1 MNQKDIVCGMT
12 VDAATA
18 THRSRYQDEEY
29 VFCSATCKGKFD
41 ADPIHYVD
49 ATDATSSTGMHVTHE
64 GATTAVAPSPAVPA
78 AVRAAVASP
87 TPTAATATLDIEGM
101 TCASCASAVEKSLS
115 RAPGVQSALV
125 NFATEKATVQYL
137 PSQASPASLKEA
149 VVNAGY
155 GVTERAPDTSA
166 ADRQAEIDRQKVV
179 AYHKLKQRLWV
190 AASLAAVIM
199 GLSMA
204 MLWPA
209 LMQHLNMTWVNY
221 ALLGLTLPVVLY
233 SGREFYA
240 SAWNGFK
247 HRSANMDTLIAV
259 GTGAA
264 FLYSLAATVG
274 PGFFMRHGLLP
285 EVYYDTTATIIA
297 LILVGK
303 VMEMRAKTQTSAAMK
318 ALIGLQAKTARV
330 VRPGGLEVDI
340 PIEQVQL
347 NDLVVVRPGEK
358 VATDGIIQEGHSA
371 VDEAMLT
378 GESLPVEKKAGDP
391 VFGATLN
398 KTGSF
403 RFIVTKVGA
412 DTMLSQIVKLVE
424 DAQGSRAP
432 IQRLADQVSA
442 IFVPT
447 VICIA
452 VLTFVL
458 WFDLAPAATRLPLAL
473 VNFVAVLIIAC
484 PCALGLATPTA
495 IMVSTGKGAEYGV
508 LIRNAEAL
516 EKAYKV
522 NTVLLDKTGT
532 ITRGEPAVTDFVP
545 ASGPNAATQDA
556 AQLLALVAAVERQ
569 SEHPL
574 AEAVVRYADAQQAAA
589 LPVTGFRAVE
599 GKGAAATVAGQAVLV
614 GNRRLLL
621 DENAPVSDALA
632 AQAAI
637 LLAQAKTVLYVA
649 VGGQAVGLIG
659 VADTVRDT
667 SAAAIRQLQ
676 ALGLEVVMMTGDNP
690 QTAAKVAGQVGITRY
705 FAEVLPGDKAGK
717 VKELQAEGRI
727 VAMVGDGINDAPAL
741 AQADIGLAM
750 GGGTDVAMEAAG
762 ITLMRSDL
770 QGVVTAIELSKTT
783 IRTIRQNLFFAFIY
797 NTLGIPLAAGLLYPV
812 FGWLLSPMIA
822 AGAMALSS
830 VSVLTNSLRLRAFT
844 PTK

>member
-1 MNQKDIVCGMT
+1 M
-12 VDAATA
+12 
-18 THRSRYQDEEY
+18 
-29 VFCSATCKGKFD
+29 
-41 ADPIHYVD
+41 
-49 ATDATSSTGMHVTHE
+49 
-64 GATTAVAPSPAVPA
+64 
-78 AVRAAVASP
+78 SP
-87 TPTAATATLDIEGM
+87 TKNTETATLDIEGM

-125 NFATEKATVQYL
+125 NFATEKATVHYV
-137 PSQASPASLKEA
+137 PGQASPATLKEA

-166 ADRQAEIDRQKVV
+166 ADRQAEIDRQKAA
-179 AYHKLKQRLWV
+179 AYVKLKRRFQV
-190 AASLAAVIM
+190 AVGLAVVVMA
-199 GLSMA
+199 LSML

-209 LMQHLNMTWVNY
+209 AMQRVNMRWLNY
-221 ALLGLTLPVVLY
+221 GLLLLTLPVLLY
-233 SGREFYA
+233 SGREFYS

-247 HRSANMDTLIAV
+247 HRAANMDTLIAV

-264 FLYSLAATVG
+264 FLYSLAATVA
-274 PGFFMRHGLLP
+274 PGFFEQHGLMP

-297 LILVGK
+297 LILLGK
-303 VMEMRAKTQTSAAMK
+303 VLELRAKTQTSAAIRSLM
-318 ALIGLQAKTARV
+318 GLQAKTARV
-330 VRPGGLEVDI
+330 VRPGGQEVDV

-347 NDLVVVRPGEK
+347 DDVVVVRPGEK
-358 VATDGIIQEGHSA
+358 VATDGLITEGSSA

-403 RFIVTKVGA
+403 RFRVTKVGA

-432 IQRLADQVSA
+432 IQRLADKVSA

-447 VICIA
+447 VVVIA
-452 VLTFVL
+452 ILTFVL
-458 WFDLAPAATRLPLAL
+458 WFDLAPVATRLPLAL

-545 ASGPNAATQDA
+545 VAGQDA
-556 AQLLALVAAVERQ
+556 AQLLQLVAALERQ

-574 AEAVVRYADAQQAAA
+574 AEAVVRYADAQGAAQLSA
-589 LPVTGFRAVE
+589 TEFRAIE
-599 GKGAAATVAGQAVLV
+599 GKGAAATVNGQVVLI
-614 GNRRLLL
+614 GNQGLLR
-621 DENAPVSDALA
+621 DEKVTFSEALTK
-632 AQAAI
+632 QAEQ
-637 LLAQAKTVLYVA
+637 LLNQAKTVLYVA
-649 VGGQAVGLIG
+649 VAGQAVGLIG

-667 SAAAIRQLQ
+667 SVAAIQKLQ
-676 ALGLEVVMMTGDNP
+676 ALGIEVVMMTGDNP
-690 QTAAKVAGQVGITRY
+690 QTAAKVAEQVGIKRY
-705 FAEVLPGDKAGK
+705 FAEVLPSGKAGK
-717 VKELQAEGRI
+717 VKELQAEGRV

-770 QGVVTAIELSKTT
+770 NGVVTAIELSRQT
-783 IRTIRQNLFFAFIY
+783 IRTIKQNLFFAFIY
-797 NTLGIPLAAGLLYPV
+797 NTLGIPIAAGLLYPF
-812 FGWLLSPMIA
+812 FGWLLSPMLA

-830 VSVLTNSLRLRAFT
+830 VSVLTNSLRLRAFNN
-844 PTK
+844 K